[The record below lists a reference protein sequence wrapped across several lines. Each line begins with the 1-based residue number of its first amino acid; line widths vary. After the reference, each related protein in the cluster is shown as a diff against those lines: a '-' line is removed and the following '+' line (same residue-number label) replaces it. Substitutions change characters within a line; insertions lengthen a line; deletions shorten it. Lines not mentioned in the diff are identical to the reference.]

1 MTSLESTTF
10 GSINRTVSR
19 LGFGGAPAGL
29 TNYLTE
35 YSPEQID
42 QREQVIAAIQHAADS
57 GITYFDTAAAYGK
70 GESERIFGEALAGR
84 VMAPAEVLHAEEN
97 DPSTG
102 SGWQAQSGQEPPL
115 SNSLPRREGG
125 QSSPSPESGE
135 GWGEGQSDFAKNG
148 SLPETTDPPSNS
160 LPGWEGE
167 QAQITLQQAKE
178 NEARLFLA
186 TKVAHAEPDIRGS
199 VERSLRN
206 LRVDRIDLVQVHGG
220 SYTDEDED
228 IVMRSGGVLEILEKA
243 RDEGLVRHIGFTTED
258 QNAAVYRFIE
268 SGRFEMM
275 QVQYNLLFQ
284 HPYSPDRPFGCM
296 IAAKDAGMGV
306 VTMRSLTSG
315 VFQRWMSAIRPDDH
329 FDYSAA
335 LMQFTLSNPLI
346 DVALAGMRTPDEVDR
361 NMAVL
366 NDKSGRID
374 LEELHRK
381 FV

>member
-1 MTSLESTTF
+1 MPPLESTTF
-10 GSINRTVSR
+10 GATNRTVSR

-29 TNYLTE
+29 TNYLSE
-35 YSPEQID
+35 YSPHQTD
-42 QREQVIAAIQHAADS
+42 NREQVIAAIQHAVDS

-84 VMAPAEVLHAEEN
+84 VTAPSTVLHSEEN
-97 DPSTG
+97 DLSKG
-102 SGWQAQSGQEPPL
+102 SGQQSGSGQQP
-115 SNSLPRREGG
+115 SDSV
-125 QSSPSPESGE
+125 QSSSSTLRRE
-135 GWGEGQSDFAKNG
+135 GWGEGASSNG
-148 SLPETTDPPSNS
+148 HSPLNSSQPGDTQENQTD
-160 LPGWEGE
+160 
-167 QAQITLQQAKE
+167 
-178 NEARLFLA
+178 LFLT

-199 VERSLRN
+199 IERSLRN

-220 SYTDEDED
+220 SYTTEDENV
-228 IVMRSGGVLEILEKA
+228 VMRSGGVLEILEKA
-243 RDEGLVRHIGFTTED
+243 RDEGLIRHIGFTTED
-258 QNAAVYRFIE
+258 QNAPVYRFIE
-268 SGRFEMM
+268 SGRFEVM

-296 IAAKDAGMGV
+296 IAAQDADMGI

-315 VFQRWMSAIRPDDH
+315 VFQRWMSTIRPDDN

-361 NMAVL
+361 NIAVL
-366 NDKSGRID
+366 NDKSGRVD